1 MHDAAYKLLFSDRR
15 VVADL
20 LRGFVPSA
28 VADTLDLST
37 LDRLSAEYVGEDL
50 RRGTGDMLWQ
60 VRSREP
66 AGRGGA
72 PAALLVLLEFQSSV
86 DLAMATRMQSYT
98 HLVHRRRLGE
108 GRQHKGDRHPPVLPV
123 VLYNGER
130 RWTAAVEVRETVG
143 PVEEALAPYQPSQRY
158 VLVDAGALGVE
169 DLPAG
174 NRVSALVEL
183 ENSATAAALAE
194 KLREVFERFGGL
206 EDRGFR
212 EALYEWARHMPLMRE
227 GGELPGREE
236 LEGGDMAT
244 LLEARARQWE
254 AQWLQE
260 GIAQGIERGIKQGIE
275 RGRAEGRTEERA
287 LLCRQA
293 ARKFGAGTGE
303 RLTGLLDGLTDP
315 ERLAEVGEWLI
326 ECETEAELLGRVKQG
341 RDSS

>member
-20 LRGFVPSA
+20 LRGFTPPA
-28 VADTLDLST
+28 VADALDLST
-37 LDRLSAEYVGEDL
+37 LERHSAEYVGEDL
-50 RRGTGDMLWQ
+50 RRGTGDMLWR
-60 VRSREP
+60 VRFREP
-66 AGRGGA
+66 AERGGA

-86 DLAMATRMQSYT
+86 DPAMAMRMLDYT
-98 HLVHRRRLGE
+98 HLVHRRRLGA
-108 GRQHKGDRHPPVLPV
+108 GRERKGDGHPPVLPI

-143 PVEEALAPYQPSQRY
+143 PVGEALAPYQPSQRY

-169 DLPAG
+169 DLPVG

-183 ENSATAAALAE
+183 ESSATAAALVE
-194 KLREVFERFGGL
+194 KLREVFGRFGGA

-212 EALYEWARHMPLMRE
+212 EALYEWARHSPLMRE
-227 GGELPGREE
+227 GGELPEREE

-260 GIAQGIERGIKQGIE
+260 GIAKGIEQGIE
-275 RGRAEGRTEERA
+275 RGRAEERA
-287 LLCRQA
+287 LLGRLA
-293 ARKFGAGTGE
+293 VRKFGAGTGE

-326 ECETEAELLGRVKQG
+326 ECETEAELLDRVKQG
-341 RDSS
+341 RESSRPPALHP